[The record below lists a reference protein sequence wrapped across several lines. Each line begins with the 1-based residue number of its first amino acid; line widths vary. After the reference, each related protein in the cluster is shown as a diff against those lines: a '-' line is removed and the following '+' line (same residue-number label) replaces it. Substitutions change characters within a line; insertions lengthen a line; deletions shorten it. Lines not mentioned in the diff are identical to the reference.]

1 MYIQLKLQTGKW
13 QMMNV
18 LFIHPTFFFFTDE
31 ELHVQKHDIHQS
43 KVNGSKFPLS
53 IDDNY
58 IIQNV
63 ERSII

>member
-1 MYIQLKLQTGKW
+1 
-13 QMMNV
+13 MMNV